1 MKLSLT
7 KKFMLLLL
15 PLAVVG
21 VAVVTLT
28 WKALSAGSK
37 ELAAASQVAQ
47 LALRSQ
53 YEVSEMGS
61 SLKGFI
67 LEPTNMKEYD
77 NKKKADDNNVAVLT
91 QMGSLIN
98 DDDLKNL
105 LGKISEFDEDK
116 LNPAENKVL
125 DLVKTGKH
133 QEGQTVFIKEYLPL
147 RNEYADMI
155 TEMIHRS
162 AKLSTEKT
170 AEIESQMISAAW
182 TITISVCVGL
192 SLIGFI
198 IMWMAFNLKATLNQ
212 IISQLVVGAKSVNDS
227 ARSISEASETVSNS
241 TVEQSAAVQQTVAAV
256 EQINATV
263 SKSSENATSSQ
274 QISAESSKKASQGQS
289 AASDMRDSMN
299 DIKQS
304 NERIIAQ
311 IADGNREVGKIIN
324 LIGAIEEKTKVINN
338 IVFQTKLL
346 SFNASVEAA
355 RAGEAGKG
363 FAVVA
368 EEVGSLAQVSGVA
381 AKEIS
386 DMLAASTKQVMSII
400 DQSQEKIEV
409 LLKDGDQKVNRG
421 EQTALA
427 CKDLLSDLNG
437 NVNDVTDKM
446 SQISEASKEQSVS
459 INEISKAIR
468 QIDSMTRKLS
478 SATQGFSETSRDLSS
493 QSDVLFD
500 VVEELQATIEGT
512 NRKAS

>member
-15 PLAVVG
+15 PLSFVG
-21 VAVVTLT
+21 LAVVTLT
-28 WKALSAGSK
+28 WKALSASSH

-67 LEPTNMKEYD
+67 LEPDNKHEYD
-77 NKKKADDNNVAVLT
+77 NKMKADENNVAVLT
-91 QMGSLIN
+91 QMSGLIQDENLKSLLQN
-98 DDDLKNL
+98 
-105 LGKISEFDEDK
+105 ISAFDEDK

-125 DLVKTGKH
+125 DLVKSGK
-133 QEGQTVFIKEYLPL
+133 QLEARQAFIKEYMPL
-147 RNEYADMI
+147 RNEYAQLI
-155 TEMIHRS
+155 SEMIRKS

-170 AEIESQMISAAW
+170 AEIEAQMNSAAW
-182 TITISVCVGL
+182 SITLSVCIGL

-198 IMWMAFNLKATLNQ
+198 NVWMAFNLKASLNQ
-212 IISQLVVGAKSVNDS
+212 IISQLVDGAKSVNAS
-227 ARSISEASETVSNS
+227 ARSIADASETVSNS

-263 SKSSENATSSQ
+263 SKSSENATTSQ
-274 QISAESSKKASQGQS
+274 EISAQSSKKANQGQT
-289 AASDMRDSMN
+289 AASDMRESMN
-299 DIKQS
+299 DIKKS

-311 IADGNREVGKIIN
+311 IADGNREVSKIIN

-409 LLKDGDQKVNRG
+409 LLNDGDQKVHRG
-421 EQTALA
+421 EQTATI
-427 CKDLLSDLNG
+427 CKDLLSDLNN

-446 SQISEASKEQSVS
+446 AQISEASKEQSVS

-478 SATQGFSETSRDLSS
+478 SVTHGFSETSRDLSS
-493 QSDVLFD
+493 QSDVLYN
-500 VVEELQATIEGT
+500 VVEELQATIEGS
-512 NRKAS
+512 NKKAS